1 MEKKGNKRYETSQEI
16 ENIQTN
22 KVRKYIF
29 LLFIDHINT
38 KIK

>member
-29 LLFIDHINT
+29 LLFIDYINT